1 LPDPQAWEAAELR
14 RAYLKLATGVLA
26 LLLIGA
32 IWVVWRLG

>member
-1 LPDPQAWEAAELR
+1 LPDPQAWETAERR

-32 IWVVWRLG
+32 IWLVWRLG